1 MEKYVKL
8 AALSQAALEALV
20 AGAGI
25 AIFFALGLRGLAM
38 WTGDEVDGIG
48 SGLRAGGPS
57 GATAAVGTGRRN
69 PAGLAL
75 AVLCFAVVGAIV
87 VVGLSVMLTSK

>member
-8 AALSQAALEALV
+8 GALGQAALEALL

-38 WTGDEVDGIG
+38 WTGDEVDDIG
-48 SGLRAGGPS
+48 VGVDSGHG
-57 GATAAVGTGRRN
+57 GATAALGGTRRN
-69 PAGLAL
+69 PAGLVV
-75 AVLCFAVVGAIV
+75 AVVCFAIVAGIV
-87 VVGLSVMLTSK
+87 VVGLSVMLTST